1 MNTKCCSKCKEIKP
15 IDDFAKRDRE
25 GLKRHSRCKTCFN
38 EYTKAHYKKN
48 TQLYLDKAKRHN
60 SKYFKET
67 GEIIFQKKSVPCADC
82 KIYYHPHAMDFDHL
96 RDKLYNV
103 GTLRCYSKKV
113 LNTEIDKCEV
123 VCAVCHRLRTLERK
137 GEESMYSAH
146 DYMVDFWKNNLAAR
160 IEKAHVTLT
169 SKNKALSFIQ
179 SVPDDSLFFGGGL
192 EVNPRG
198 VSDGTELV
206 IFLDPKHIKKIYAS
220 HNAHISW
227 GGIDRVF
234 LHFKEPPQNTE
245 TFLLENLSTSH
256 LVGKL
261 DNHVKNAVQLDNF
274 LKRVK

>member
-1 MNTKCCSKCKEIKP
+1 MDIVKCCTHCKQIKP
-15 IDDFAKRDRE
+15 IDNFSKKGNA
-25 GLKRHSRCKTCFN
+25 HQPRCKPCFN
-38 EYTKAHYKKN
+38 KYTREHYKHNK
-48 TQLYLDKAKRHN
+48 QKYLDKAKVSN
-60 SKYFKET
+60 SKSRKIS
-67 GEIIFQKKSVPCADC
+67 GDILWVKKSVPCSDC
-82 KIYYHPHAMDFDHL
+82 RVSYHPHAMDFDHL
-96 RDKLYNV
+96 KDKIYNV
-103 GTLRCYSKKV
+103 GSLRSHSISTL
-113 LNTEIDKCEV
+113 NAEIDKCEV

-146 DYMVDFWKNNLAAR
+146 DYMVDFWKSNLAAR

-169 SKNKALSFIQ
+169 SKDKALSFIQ

-227 GGIDRVF
+227 GGIDRIF

-256 LVGKL
+256 LVEKL
-261 DNHVKNAVQLDNF
+261 DNHVKNAVQLDSF
-274 LKRVK
+274 LKRVE